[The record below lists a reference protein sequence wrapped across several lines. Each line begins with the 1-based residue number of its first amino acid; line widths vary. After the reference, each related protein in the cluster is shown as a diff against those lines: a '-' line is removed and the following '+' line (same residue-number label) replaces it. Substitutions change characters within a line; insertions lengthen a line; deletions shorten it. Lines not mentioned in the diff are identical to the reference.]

1 MQHTQPS
8 WGGEQ
13 ASPSP
18 PKPFTL
24 VQHNCLGS
32 WDVFLSLFG
41 SFTQLA
47 HPPCIVALQ
56 DPPVYR
62 GKLPSFNLFTVFS
75 PPTTGGCKPRVA
87 FYVYSSFLATVSLL
101 PRFFGRGDVMALDL
115 FTPDGFFNPST
126 TAFTII
132 NSYSTK
138 GSSNNTRSVPPD
150 IIFPS
155 TPLPTLTLGDMNIH
169 HPTADPLRIFKEDE
183 IATSTPYF
191 DRATDL
197 GFSLLNTPG
206 VFTRF
211 SMSLIGRPGVLDLA
225 FACPLLAPYFTE
237 WSDPLPSTGSDHIP
251 ILLRFEAPLL
261 RPPPPSPNWA
271 LTDWALL
278 EPSLKNMAITPP
290 PPLPTTRSLDIWF
303 RTNLG
308 RVESQFALHTPL
320 KRVTYRSK
328 PWWTELLS
336 MLRKAYGS
344 ALHSS
349 KRDRFDASLL
359 ASARAARS
367 AYFKAIKKAKSE
379 HWSSFLASATP
390 QSVWTAKKL
399 AIGRPPPRFPEL
411 PGASTPPE
419 LNKALLDHF
428 FPGEPTNFM
437 DTILLPLRE
446 CLPLSKDEIVRALA
460 RSSPSS
466 APGPDMTPN
475 SVWKRVHRVAPHL
488 IQDLLAPLI
497 TYGSHP
503 LTLKRADG
511 IVLDKPG
518 KPSYDSPS
526 SFRVIVLLQT
536 FSKILERI
544 MNSRLS
550 SVARASGLLNP
561 HQCGSL
567 AGLSAS
573 DAVTTLTHEVKTLQM
588 AGRKVS
594 TLFLDI
600 KGGFDNVNPSSLCG
614 ILRAKGVNLYL
625 VSWTRSFLS
634 GRTCRLL
641 YQGSP
646 RVFAPVSVGTPQGS
660 PVSPL
665 LFVIYVS
672 RLHCEIPR
680 GLSLSYV
687 DDFGLTVSSSSYR
700 RNIQALQK
708 QYAKL
713 KTRGS
718 RLGVGFSV
726 PKTELIHWRT
736 ARDRDVISNA
746 PVHLDGSVFSPK
758 KEVRWLGYWFTPSI
772 ATTPHFVKRLAKAQA
787 AFVAIKRLSPPGIGL
802 PPFLCHRLASSLL
815 FPILS
820 YGADVFVP
828 TSHMLRKL
836 AVFWHKV
843 QRWTTNCFI
852 STPLDILAIEA
863 CLPPLD
869 LLLAY
874 KRRLAHLRIMCSPP
888 EINPATARLP
898 PSLQTPSLHRHEP
911 DLRVLSARNAGS
923 RLPLPWLQ
931 PRPPSKNRA
940 HLPLD
945 ALPHSMLFLL
955 GPDGLDPLPVT
966 SQHLL
971 VDLYPEPPPGR
982 SYPQLKLKCKN
993 LLMEEWDKAAPDPA
1007 RYPFRPSLRPHPFM
1021 GLDKFS
1027 AGRLHQMRSGKSY
1040 LRAHPS
1046 WDSDLPTTCPR
1057 CQSAPET
1064 FEHAILLC
1072 PAREPSRTRHLQ
1084 GVRDIGPEAPVWSS
1098 LALLG
1103 ALSRFIKST
1112 AMAFPPGM
1120 FSRPTSAVSSV
1131 SSRSSNVVSF
1141 GYFMSS

>member
-1 MQHTQPS
+1 MQYNHS
-8 WGGEQ
+8 EWGGEQ
-13 ASPSP
+13 DSSPP

-32 WDVFLSLFG
+32 WDVLLSLFG
-41 SFTQLA
+41 LFTQLA
-47 HPPCIVALQ
+47 HPPSIVALQ

-62 GKLPSFNLFTVFS
+62 GKLPSFNLFSVFS

-87 FYVYSSFLATVSLL
+87 FYVYSSFLLGVSLL

-126 TAFTII
+126 KRFTII

-138 GSSNNTRSVPPD
+138 GRSNNTRSVPPD
-150 IIFPS
+150 VIFPS
-155 TPLPTLTLGDMNIH
+155 DLLPTLTLGDMNIH
-169 HPTADPLRIFKEDE
+169 HPTSDPLRTFKEDE
-183 IATSTPYF
+183 IATSAPYF

-197 GFSLLNTPG
+197 GYSLLNTPG
-206 VFTRF
+206 IFTRF
-211 SMSLIGRPGVLDLA
+211 SMSNIGRPGVLDLA

-251 ILLRFEAPLL
+251 ILLRFEAPLF
-261 RPPPPSPNWA
+261 RAPPPTPNWS
-271 LTDWALL
+271 LTDWTELEAALKSMTI
-278 EPSLKNMAITPP
+278 PPP
-290 PPLPTTRSLDIWF
+290 PPLPTTRSLDTWF
-303 RTNLG
+303 KTNLE
-308 RVESQFALHTPL
+308 RVMAQFKLHTPT
-320 KRVTYRSK
+320 KRVTFRSK
-328 PWWTELLS
+328 PWWSELLS
-336 MLRKAYGS
+336 ALRKAYGS
-344 ALHSS
+344 ALRSS
-349 KRDRFDASLL
+349 KRDRHD
-359 ASARAARS
+359 
-367 AYFKAIKKAKSE
+367 
-379 HWSSFLASATP
+379 P
-390 QSVWTAKKL
+390 
-399 AIGRPPPRFPEL
+399 
-411 PGASTPPE
+411 
-419 LNKALLDHF
+419 
-428 FPGEPTNFM
+428 
-437 DTILLPLRE
+437 
-446 CLPLSKDEIVRALA
+446 PLSKHEIGRALA

-466 APGPDMTPN
+466 APGPDKTPN
-475 SVWKRVHRVAPHL
+475 SVWKRVHLVAPHL
-488 IQDLLAPLI
+488 IHDLLDPLV

-503 LTLKRADG
+503 LTLKRAEG
-511 IVLDKPG
+511 IVRDKPG

-550 SVARASGLLNP
+550 CVARVTGLINP

-567 AGLSAS
+567 AGPSATDAISTLS
-573 DAVTTLTHEVKTLQM
+573 HEVRTLQM
-588 AGRKVS
+588 AGKKVS

-614 ILRAKGVNLYL
+614 MLKAKGVNPYL
-625 VSWTRSFLS
+625 VAWAKSFLS

-687 DDFGLTVSSSSYR
+687 DDFGLTVSSASYR
-700 RNIQALQK
+700 RNIQIRQG
-708 QYAKL
+708 QYARL
-713 KTRGS
+713 KAKGA
-718 RLGVGFSV
+718 RLGVGFSI

-736 ARDRDVISNA
+736 VRDRDAISNA
-746 PVHLDGSVFSPK
+746 AIHLDGAVFTPK
-758 KEVRWLGYWFTPSI
+758 KEVRWLGYWFTPSMSS
-772 ATTPHFVKRLAKAQA
+772 TPHFVKRLAKAQA
-787 AFVAIKRLSPPGIGL
+787 AFVAVKRLSPPGMGL

-828 TSHMLRKL
+828 TVHMIRRLSS
-836 AVFWHKV
+836 FWHKV

-852 STPLDILAIEA
+852 STPSDILAVEA
-863 CLPPLD
+863 CLPPLE
-869 LLLAY
+869 LLLEY
-874 KRRLAHLRIMCSPP
+874 KRRLANLRVLCSPP

-898 PSLQTPSLHRHEP
+898 PSVPTPSSHPHSPDHRTLCRGNP
-911 DLRVLSARNAGS
+911 GA
-923 RLPLPWLQ
+923 RLPLQWRKH
-931 PRPPSKNRA
+931 RPPAKNRT

-966 SQHLL
+966 SQDLL
-971 VDLYPEPPPGR
+971 INNYPAPPPFR
-982 SYPQLKLKCKN
+982 SYPQLKLKFQN
-993 LLMEEWDKAAPDPA
+993 LLMQEWDRTAPDPA
-1007 RYPFRPSLRPHPFM
+1007 RYPYRPSLRPHPFM

-1046 WDSDLPTTCPR
+1046 WDSNDPTTCPS

-1064 FEHAILLC
+1064 FEHAILHC
-1072 PAREPSRTRHLQ
+1072 PAKAPARTRHLQ
-1084 GVRDIGPEAPVWSS
+1084 GVLDIGADAPVWSS
-1098 LALLG
+1098 AALLG
-1103 ALSRFIKST
+1103 ALTRFIKST
-1112 AMAFPPGM
+1112 ARAFPPGM
-1120 FSRPTSAVSSV
+1120 FSRPTSSASSV
-1131 SSRSSNVVSF
+1131 SSLSSNVVSF
-1141 GYFMSS
+1141 GYFMSSQDS